1 MIARDGEIR
10 PVHLEQQLPLGMFG
24 DDRYEIQ
31 QFQLEPGDR
40 LLVVSDGV
48 HAATP
53 GGRAPYGESA
63 LLTALRRTRLQPRHR
78 GGRYGDARPARV
90 SRGHGSGRRRGHRL
104 PRLAAL
110 TGVDPGSRRA
120 VTSIGR
126 TAQSSSTKRTGMERV
141 TDVAAAVESTVE
153 SLLGVLESARLAQ
166 SPAVPPAQL
175 RVLTIVAASRHTNM
189 SRLAEALDVV
199 PSSASRLCDRLE
211 ATGLL
216 RRVPDPRDRREVRL
230 LLTPAARRL
239 LDELRE
245 RRRRGAGR
253 GARADDPGRPAG
265 AGPRAGGVRQ
275 PRPTATATTADGLRT
290 A

>member
-1 MIARDGEIR
+1 
-10 PVHLEQQLPLGMFG
+10 
-24 DDRYEIQ
+24 
-31 QFQLEPGDR
+31 
-40 LLVVSDGV
+40 
-48 HAATP
+48 
-53 GGRAPYGESA
+53 
-63 LLTALRRTRLQPRHR
+63 
-78 GGRYGDARPARV
+78 
-90 SRGHGSGRRRGHRL
+90 
-104 PRLAAL
+104 
-110 TGVDPGSRRA
+110 
-120 VTSIGR
+120 
-126 TAQSSSTKRTGMERV
+126 MERV

-175 RVLTIVAASRHTNM
+175 RVLTIISRSEHTNM

-239 LDELRE
+239 LDDLRE
-245 RRRRGAGR
+245 SRRRALAAVLERMSPVGRLDLVRALSEFDEAARAVGGR
-253 GARADDPGRPAG
+253 GL
-265 AGPRAGGVRQ
+265 GP
-275 PRPTATATTADGLRT
+275 GLRRGRVTDHDSGQRT